1 MGLLVIQMEERRPTA
16 KELESFQNWQGAV
29 KCPSGLELA
38 FLVDLKVMKHRS
50 HSVGSGMG
58 MADGHEEWDRAASHV
73 RGGVDSERDCYRTLL
88 SVEMAVVV
96 EIDDV
101 G

>member
-1 MGLLVIQMEERRPTA
+1 
-16 KELESFQNWQGAV
+16 
-29 KCPSGLELA
+29 
-38 FLVDLKVMKHRS
+38 
-50 HSVGSGMG
+50 MG
-58 MADGHEEWDRAASHV
+58 MADGHEELDRAASHA